1 MSGKRVVITGR
12 GAVSPYGTGCAVFF
26 DGLWK
31 GESPVVIMPEW
42 QRISGLY
49 SYLAAPVPDFDPKKL
64 IPRKFRRTM
73 GPMSIYATLASME
86 AAREAG
92 LDKECLTGGE
102 TGVAIGSTTGSP
114 SVFEEFYRKFLPDE
128 TVEDMRSGMF
138 FKIMGHSCS
147 ANVSLALGIRGE
159 QWAPASACTSAA
171 QALGLG
177 YMLVAS
183 GRQKVMLCGGADE
196 VHSTVTMVFDVL
208 HAASR
213 KHDPPFMTPSPF
225 DEERDGVVC
234 GAGAGMLV
242 LEEYEHA
249 VSRGARIFA
258 EIKGFGHV
266 NDCGNVAA
274 PGADVMAAAMKKAM
288 KEAGVVPD
296 DVDYVSAHATG
307 TEQGDVA
314 EGRAVA
320 MTLGGRVAVSSLK
333 GHIGHALGAAG
344 GLETVALLEMMRR
357 EEALPTLNLKRPDR
371 AVEGLNLL
379 MGRPVAKRMD
389 VVLKNN
395 FALGGVNTSLVF
407 RRI

>member
-1 MSGKRVVITGR
+1 
-12 GAVSPYGTGCAVFF
+12 
-26 DGLWK
+26 
-31 GESPVVIMPEW
+31 
-42 QRISGLY
+42 
-49 SYLAAPVPDFDPKKL
+49 
-64 IPRKFRRTM
+64 
-73 GPMSIYATLASME
+73 
-86 AAREAG
+86 
-92 LDKECLTGGE
+92 
-102 TGVAIGSTTGSP
+102 
-114 SVFEEFYRKFLPDE
+114 
-128 TVEDMRSGMF
+128 
-138 FKIMGHSCS
+138 
-147 ANVSLALGIRGE
+147 
-159 QWAPASACTSAA
+159 
-171 QALGLG
+171 
-177 YMLVAS
+177 
-183 GRQKVMLCGGADE
+183 
-196 VHSTVTMVFDVL
+196 
-208 HAASR
+208 
-213 KHDPPFMTPSPF
+213 
-225 DEERDGVVC
+225 
-234 GAGAGMLV
+234 
-242 LEEYEHA
+242 
-249 VSRGARIFA
+249 
-258 EIKGFGHV
+258 
-266 NDCGNVAA
+266 
-274 PGADVMAAAMKKAM
+274 MAAAMKKAM